1 MPASVLNHQKK
12 AEHMEAALPMKDKET
27 VALSEVERDSKE
39 KVVMAAKVTA
49 IMAVAKD
56 TAIMVV
62 AKDTAIMAAAKDTAI
77 MVVAKVADI
86 MEVAKGMAITMV
98 VISDSIVAHPI
109 AIGTTC

>member
-1 MPASVLNHQKK
+1 MPASELNHQKK

-39 KVVMAAKVTA
+39 KVVIV
-49 IMAVAKD
+49 VAKD

-62 AKDTAIMAAAKDTAI
+62 AKDTAIMAA
-77 MVVAKVADI
+77 
-86 MEVAKGMAITMV
+86 AKGMAITMV

-109 AIGTTC
+109 AIGTMC